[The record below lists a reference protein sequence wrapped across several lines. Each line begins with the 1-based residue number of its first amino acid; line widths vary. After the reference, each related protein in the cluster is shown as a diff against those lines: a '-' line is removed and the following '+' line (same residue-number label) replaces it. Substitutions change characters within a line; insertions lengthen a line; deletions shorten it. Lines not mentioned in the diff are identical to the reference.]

1 MEDFVLLLT
10 LLVLSFIFSG
20 YETAFFSLSAG
31 QRERLS
37 LKYPYLGLQKLQADR
52 TTLLNILLLLN
63 LLVNTLNSFVF
74 VGIIEN
80 MRMLGDVPDKILLL
94 IQILGFF
101 VILLFT
107 GEITPKVIAIRKP
120 EFFIRN
126 FSFFIFIFYRMFG
139 WIIRPLS
146 FYFRFI
152 FARKSKIGVSVDEII
167 SELKGLFHDVESVFT
182 GISIIRGNVRRI
194 MKNRRYVVSIEE
206 GMSVEEIDRIVLRH
220 PHSIYPVEKA
230 GEVIATL
237 NLRESTVNRL
247 KRDEVGVIPETLTIL
262 EYLREVDDETGGF
275 RVVVSEH
282 GEYIGI
288 ATLDDLLR
296 VLALKSNIKR
306 VSDKVYIIEGITP
319 IEDVESKIG
328 VNFDTEADT
337 LMGYIMEK
345 TGRIPEEGERFV
357 INDMTFEVLARKEG
371 EIKLVRVEV
380 E

>member
-1 MEDFVLLLT
+1 
-10 LLVLSFIFSG
+10 
-20 YETAFFSLSAG
+20 
-31 QRERLS
+31 
-37 LKYPYLGLQKLQADR
+37 
-52 TTLLNILLLLN
+52 
-63 LLVNTLNSFVF
+63 
-74 VGIIEN
+74 